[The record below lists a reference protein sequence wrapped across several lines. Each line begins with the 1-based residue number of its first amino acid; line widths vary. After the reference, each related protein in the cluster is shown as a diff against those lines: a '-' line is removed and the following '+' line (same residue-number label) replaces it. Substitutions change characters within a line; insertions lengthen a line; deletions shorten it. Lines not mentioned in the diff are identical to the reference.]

1 MAANPITQLDYGV
14 ELIHGLMGSGKSFF
28 AVRRCILT
36 ALHTRRP
43 IYTNLPIKFRVMRR
57 YMMVKGGSEVSN
69 LIRQLDESHWRA
81 FLARQNRFAKF
92 REGLK
97 KTTPADLTEEQVATI
112 SAACDMTPEGVRRLP
127 RLMDRH
133 FAAWFAKVDGPPI
146 LDGPDANW
154 IPPTAVIVIDE
165 VQHWHPMSK
174 QAHDPNREDL
184 LAYLTMI
191 RHHCQWLWVIT
202 QDPTRIAIEFRRLSR
217 YYWRVWDRGE
227 DRLAW
232 GIRFKHLRVR
242 AMGYECSTIDQLE
255 NRNPD
260 NGPRVER
267 FTIIPKFPRNRIIY
281 RLYQSHTN
289 IVSPRAMMR
298 DLRRAREFAGL
309 SSSGHS
315 YAEIA
320 AMRASKE
327 QVRKVSKVRRVGRL
341 LRKSAVLFAVAVV
354 GVGIG
359 TGIGGGSEVED
370 AGEGVEVVA
379 ELPPLVWPEWTGI
392 GSAPWVGGKRLAVG
406 DRVNPRAVVDYIHP
420 GGRKCVLRVDDAEW
434 WLWEWP
440 AKEPFR
446 VGTLDDIRRSVERME
461 RVGRDGADGGPVAGV
476 GARGAGVVGAAA
488 GDDLGAWDAGGSAA
502 P

>member
-1 MAANPITQLDYGV
+1 MAAGNPITNLDYGV
-14 ELIHGLMGSGKSFF
+14 EIIHGLMGSGKSFF
-28 AVRRCILT
+28 AVRRCILV
-36 ALHTRRP
+36 ALTTRRP

-57 YMMVKGGSEVSN
+57 YMRTRGGPEVSN

-97 KTTPADLTEEQVATI
+97 KTTPADLTEEQVAVI
-112 SAACDMTPEGVRRLP
+112 SAACDMTPEAVRRLP

-133 FAAWFAKVDGPPI
+133 LAAWFAKVDGPPI

-154 IPPTAVIVIDE
+154 IPPTAVIVLDE

-174 QAHDPNREDL
+174 QAHDPNRDDL

-232 GIRFKHLRVR
+232 GVRFKHLRIK
-242 AMGYECSTIDQLE
+242 AMGYECATIDQLE

-260 NGPRVER
+260 NGSRVER
-267 FTIIPKFPRNRIIY
+267 FTIIPKFPRNAVIF

-298 DLRRAREFAGL
+298 DLKRAREYAGL

-315 YAEIA
+315 HAEIQ
-320 AMRASKE
+320 AMRAAKE
-327 QVRKVSKVRRVGRL
+327 GVRRVSMLRRVGRL
-341 LRKSAVLFAVAVV
+341 GRKCAVLLVV
-354 GVGIG
+354 GVVC
-359 TGIGGGSEVED
+359 TGLGMSMGGGKPEVADEV
-370 AGEGVEVVA
+370 AGDVAEVV
-379 ELPPLVWPEWTGI
+379 EPLVWPEWTGI
-392 GSAPWVGGKRLAVG
+392 GAAPWVGGKRLAVG
-406 DRVNPRAVVDYIHP
+406 DRLNARAVVDYIHP
-420 GGRKCVLRVDDAEW
+420 GGRKFVVRVDGVEW

-440 AKEPFR
+440 AKQPVR
-446 VGTLDDIRRSVERME
+446 VGTVEDIRRSVERLRGVDADDAE
-461 RVGRDGADGGPVAGV
+461 RASEP
-476 GARGAGVVGAAA
+476 GAGIGGGGSMGAPA
-488 GDDLGAWDAGGSAA
+488 GDLDG